1 MQRWGKMGLLTG
13 VGAFC
18 LATALGGCSSMVGSR
33 VDCNVVKLQKESGR
47 SNAEIASALGVS
59 EGDVDSCHAT
69 GASDYGMPSE
79 MGGAAEGG
87 GGGGEAGGGAS
98 PGAGGGAGG
107 EAGGGASPG
116 DSGGGAPPSSP
127 D

>member
-59 EGDVDSCHAT
+59 EGDVDSCHT
-69 GASDYGMPSE
+69 SGASDYGMPSE
-79 MGGAAEGG
+79 MGSGAEG
-87 GGGGEAGGGAS
+87 GGGGEAGGSAS
-98 PGAGGGAGG
+98 PGAGGGGSG

-127 D
+127 Y

>member
-79 MGGAAEGG
+79 MGAGAEGG
-87 GGGGEAGGGAS
+87 GGG
-98 PGAGGGAGG
+98 GG

-127 D
+127 Y